1 MCPKTNAILL
11 FVCEV
16 LGGVN
21 DDLAVNAADL
31 LGEGVVL
38 NAAI

>member
-11 FVCEV
+11 FVGEV